1 MRGNAGPFSAALGRS
16 ALLGVALLLAGC
28 RGCPSGRPPIHLNPN
43 MDEQPKLIAQE
54 ESTFFADGAAMRTP
68 VEGTV
73 ARGDLR
79 QPSEYW
85 TGKDAAGQWVAAVPM
100 PVTPAVLAR
109 GQERYGVFCGPCH
122 GAAADGKGML
132 FQRAQ
137 VLSADLL
144 SGRFRA
150 MPTGQ
155 LFDEVT
161 HGVGLMPPYGAQVPV
176 ADRWAILA
184 WLRQL
189 QAASPLTEDEVGGEV
204 PVAGGAAMTPEGT
217 PTAPAAPAPRPAAT
231 GTPSG
236 ASAPAAEPGE
246 GGAP

>member
-1 MRGNAGPFSAALGRS
+1 MAALRPS
-16 ALLGVALLLAGC
+16 ALGAVALLLAGC

-43 MDEQPKLIAQE
+43 MDEQPKLVAQE
-54 ESTFFADGAAMRTP
+54 ESAFFADGAAMRTP

-79 QPSEYW
+79 QPGELW
-85 TGKDAAGQWVAAVPM
+85 TGKDAGGQWVLEVPIE
-100 PVTPAVLAR
+100 VTPAVLAR

-122 GAAADGKGML
+122 GAQGDGKGML

-144 SGRFRA
+144 SSRFRA
-150 MPTGQ
+150 MPVGQ

-189 QAASPLTEDEVGGEV
+189 QAATPLTEDEVGGEV
-204 PVAGGAAMTPEGT
+204 PVAGGAEMTPEGT
-217 PTAPAAPAPRPAAT
+217 PTAPAAPAPQPAAT
-231 GTPSG
+231 GAPG
-236 ASAPAAEPGE
+236 AASPGPAG
-246 GGAP
+246 GRGAP

>member
-43 MDEQPKLIAQE
+43 MDEQPKMIAQE

-85 TGKDAAGQWVAAVPM
+85 TGKDGAGQWVAAVPM

-176 ADRWAILA
+176 ADRWAIIA
-184 WLRQL
+184 FVQKL
-189 QAASPLTEDEVGGEV
+189 QAD
-204 PVAGGAAMTPEGT
+204 T
-217 PTAPAAPAPRPAAT
+217 PTSAEAAAEEAMPAAAAAAGAPAAT
-231 GTPSG
+231 GTPATATGNDGG
-236 ASAPAAEPGE
+236 AAAASSPDRPGDAGGGE
-246 GGAP
+246 GRR

>member
-1 MRGNAGPFSAALGRS
+1 MRTAAVLV
-16 ALLGVALLLAGC
+16 LALLLSGC

-43 MDEQPKLIAQE
+43 MDEQPKLVAQE
-54 ESTFFADGAAMRTP
+54 ESTFFADGAAMRVP

-79 QPSEYW
+79 QPSELW
-85 TGKDAAGQWVAAVPM
+85 TGKDAGGQWVLEVPVQ
-100 PVTPAVLAR
+100 VTPAVLAR

-122 GAAADGKGML
+122 GAQADGKGML

-144 SGRFRA
+144 TARFRE
-150 MPTGQ
+150 MPAGQ

-176 ADRWAILA
+176 EDRWAILA
-184 WLRQL
+184 YLRQL
-189 QAASPLTEDEVGGEV
+189 QAASPLSEQEVGGEV
-204 PVAGGAAMTPEGT
+204 PVAGGAEMTPEGT
-217 PTAPAAPAPRPAAT
+217 PTAPAAPAPAPAAT
-231 GTPSG
+231 GA
-236 ASAPAAEPGE
+236 ASPAPANE
-246 GGAP
+246 GAPR